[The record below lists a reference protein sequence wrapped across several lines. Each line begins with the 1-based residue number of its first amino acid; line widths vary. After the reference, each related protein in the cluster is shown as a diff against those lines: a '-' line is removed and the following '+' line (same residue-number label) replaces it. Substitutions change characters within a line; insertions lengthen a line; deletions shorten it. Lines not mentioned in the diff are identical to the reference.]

1 MEAMLAYL
9 LKVSVAA
16 VLLYLFIRILMERET
31 QHEYI
36 RVLWLAAIVVP
47 LVLPFIYV
55 PVPDI
60 FPGSTE
66 AAGNVNIIMS
76 AENTEMLPPED
87 TAAATDWSG
96 ILGYI
101 YISGAAAV
109 FAMYAVSHIRLHVRL
124 GRYPLTHEYDTLLC
138 QCARESGCSRKAR
151 LHLAEDSSTIPY
163 SWMRDIVI
171 SRRDLESDGRD
182 IILHEMGHI
191 SRGHS
196 WDIIVTELFTC
207 ILWFNPVSW
216 LIQNSLRRTHEYSA
230 DSTVLRSGADARE
243 YQTLLIRKAVGQA
256 CHSIANSFNHSNL
269 KKRITMMSQNQT
281 SKRAYAK
288 SLALLPVLA
297 CLLFVFS
304 ASRPAP
310 SDKVNEISA
319 DTEIAGN
326 PVEVPVEVTDTVRRQ
341 KSTFA
346 VAVGT
351 DNGTDIETYVAVQTE
366 NGNPILFKDVEEKP
380 LFNGKDLSEF
390 ARWICENLV
399 YPEEARK
406 DGVGGRVIIQFVISE
421 DGSVTDAEVLRGVH
435 PALDEAAV
443 NAVKA
448 SPKWTPG
455 KVNGKAVKVKF
466 VFPVLFQ
473 EFSRPSEI

>member
-1 MEAMLAYL
+1 ML
-9 LKVSVAA
+9 K
-16 VLLYLFIRILMERET
+16 
-31 QHEYI
+31 
-36 RVLWLAAIVVP
+36 
-47 LVLPFIYV
+47 
-55 PVPDI
+55 
-60 FPGSTE
+60 
-66 AAGNVNIIMS
+66 
-76 AENTEMLPPED
+76 
-87 TAAATDWSG
+87 
-96 ILGYI
+96 
-101 YISGAAAV
+101 
-109 FAMYAVSHIRLHVRL
+109 
-124 GRYPLTHEYDTLLC
+124 C
-138 QCARESGCSRKAR
+138 C
-151 LHLAEDSSTIPY
+151 
-163 SWMRDIVI
+163 
-171 SRRDLESDGRD
+171 
-182 IILHEMGHI
+182 
-191 SRGHS
+191 
-196 WDIIVTELFTC
+196 
-207 ILWFNPVSW
+207 
-216 LIQNSLRRTHEYSA
+216 RRTHEYSA

-269 KKRITMMSQNQT
+269 KNRITMMSQNQT

-326 PVEVPVEVTDTVRRQ
+326 PVEVPVEVTDTVLRQ
-341 KSTFA
+341 KSTFT

-380 LFNGKDLSEF
+380 LFNGKDPSEF
-390 ARWICENLV
+390 ARWVCDNLV

-421 DGSVTDAEVLRGVH
+421 DGSVTDAEVLRGAH

-455 KVNGKAVKVKF
+455 KVKGKAVKVKF